1 MMTTTTTFDLKA
13 YLNDRRRQADE
24 ALARALP
31 AVGAEGDPGRLK
43 EGMIYAVLQGG
54 KRMRPMITIAACEAA
69 GGTVGAALPASCA
82 LEMIHAY
89 SLVHDDLPAMDND
102 LERRGRPT
110 VHVAFGHAQ
119 AILIGDAL
127 LTRAFEVLGSGATD
141 FDQGAA
147 SIPADRIAAAMTRLA
162 HHAGIHG
169 MVGGQALDIEHGQ
182 DIHALDLLERVHA
195 LKTGALYAAAGAMG
209 ALCGGGSAP
218 QVRDLEAWGLKFGIA
233 FQHADDILD
242 DDQQALRSQALA
254 RVDTLVSECD
264 ALTAQFGARAEP
276 LRALS
281 KWVADRAHAAAAGV
295 KAD

>member
-1 MMTTTTTFDLKA
+1 MTTTAFDLKA

-24 ALARALP
+24 ALTRALP
-31 AVGAEGDPGRLK
+31 VVGGDGDPGRLK
-43 EGMIYAVLQGG
+43 EGMSYAVLQGG
-54 KRMRPMITIAACEAA
+54 KRMRPMITIAACEAV
-69 GGTVGAALPASCA
+69 GGTVAAALPASCA
-82 LEMIHAY
+82 LEMTHAY

-127 LTRAFEVLGSGATD
+127 LTRAFEVLGSGATEL
-141 FDQGAA
+141 GVA
-147 SIPADRIAAAMTRLA
+147 SIPGDRIAAAMTRLA
-162 HHAGIHG
+162 YHAGIHG

-209 ALCGGGSAP
+209 ALCGGGSAS

-242 DDQQALRSQALA
+242 DDQKALRLQALA
-254 RVDTLVSECD
+254 RVDALVGECD
-264 ALTAQFGARAEP
+264 ALAAQFGVRAEP

>member
-1 MMTTTTTFDLKA
+1 MTTTTTFDLTA
-13 YLNDRRRQADE
+13 YLSDRRRQADE

-31 AVGAEGDPGRLK
+31 ELGPDDPGKLK
-43 EGMIYAVLQGG
+43 EGMQYAVLQGG

-69 GGTVGAALPASCA
+69 GGSIAAALPASCA

-110 VHVAFGHAQ
+110 VHVAFGHGH

-127 LTRAFEVLGSGATD
+127 LTRAFEVLGRGVSG
-141 FDQGAA
+141 
-147 SIPADRIAAAMTRLA
+147 IPGERIAAAMTYLA

-182 DIHALDLLERVHA
+182 NILSLELLERVHA
-195 LKTGALYAAAGAMG
+195 LKTGALYAAGGAMG
-209 ALCGGGSAP
+209 ALCGGASDA

-242 DDQQALRSQALA
+242 DDQQTLRAQALA
-254 RVDTLVSECD
+254 RVDELVSECD
-264 ALTAQFGARAEP
+264 ALAEQFGARAEP

-281 KWVADRAHAAAAGV
+281 RWVKDRAHAANAGI

>member
-1 MMTTTTTFDLKA
+1 MTTTTFDLTA
-13 YLNDRRRQADE
+13 YLSDRRRQADE
-24 ALARALP
+24 ALAHALP
-31 AVGAEGDPGRLK
+31 VLGPDDPGKLK
-43 EGMIYAVLQGG
+43 EGMQYAVLQGG

-69 GGTVGAALPASCA
+69 GGSVAAALPASCA

-110 VHVAFGHAQ
+110 VHVAFGHAH

-127 LTRAFEVLGSGATD
+127 LTRAFEVLGRGVSG
-141 FDQGAA
+141 
-147 SIPADRIAAAMTRLA
+147 IPGERIAAAMTYLA

-182 DIHALDLLERVHA
+182 NILSLDLLERVHA
-195 LKTGALYAAAGAMG
+195 LKTGALYAAGGAMG
-209 ALCGGGSAP
+209 ALCGGASET

-242 DDQQALRSQALA
+242 DDQQALRTEALA
-254 RVDTLVSECD
+254 RVDGLVSECD
-264 ALTAQFGARAEP
+264 GLAEQFGAHAEP
-276 LRALS
+276 LRALA
-281 KWVADRAHAAAAGV
+281 KWVKDRAHAAHAGV

>member
-1 MMTTTTTFDLKA
+1 MTAFDLTA

-31 AVGAEGDPGRLK
+31 ELGLDDPGRLK
-43 EGMIYAVLQGG
+43 EGMQYAVLQGG

-69 GGTVGAALPASCA
+69 GGSVEAALPASCA

-127 LTRAFEVLGSGATD
+127 LTRAFEVLGRGVA
-141 FDQGAA
+141 GVGG
-147 SIPADRIAAAMTRLA
+147 DRIASAIVYLA
-162 HHAGIHG
+162 HHAGIDG
-169 MVGGQALDIEHGQ
+169 MVGGQALDIAHGQ
-182 DIHALDLLERVHA
+182 NIDSLTLLEKVHA
-195 LKTGALYAAAGAMG
+195 LKTGALYAAGGAMG
-209 ALCGGGSAP
+209 ALCGGASEA

-233 FQHADDILD
+233 FQHADDVLD
-242 DDQQALRSQALA
+242 DDQKALRAQALA
-254 RVDTLVSECD
+254 RVDQLVGECD
-264 ALTAQFGARAEP
+264 DLAAQFGERAAP
-276 LRALS
+276 LRAIS
-281 KWVADRAHAAAAGV
+281 RWVRERAHAAAAGV

>member
-1 MMTTTTTFDLKA
+1 MH
-13 YLNDRRRQADE
+13 
-24 ALARALP
+24 
-31 AVGAEGDPGRLK
+31 
-43 EGMIYAVLQGG
+43 YAVLQGG

-69 GGTVGAALPASCA
+69 GGSVAAALPASCA

-127 LTRAFEVLGSGATD
+127 LTRAFEVLGR
-141 FDQGAA
+141 GAA
-147 SIPADRIAAAMTRLA
+147 GISGDRIAAAMTRLA

-169 MVGGQALDIEHGQ
+169 MVGGQALDIQHGQ
-182 DIHALDLLERVHA
+182 DIHALELLERVHA

-209 ALCGGGSAP
+209 ALCGGASEA

-242 DDQQALRSQALA
+242 DDQQALRPQALA
-254 RVDTLVSECD
+254 RVDQLVGECD
-264 ALTAQFGARAEP
+264 GLADQFGARAQP
-276 LRALS
+276 LRALAR
-281 KWVADRAHAAAAGV
+281 WVADRAHAAAAGV